1 MQASQNIVMP
11 KLGLTMT
18 EGLLAEWKVKPGDR
32 IEAGQIICVV
42 ETEKIANEI
51 EAPTAGEMI
60 EILVPSGSTVAV
72 GAVIARWTGAGT
84 IAAESEDSAELP
96 AAASSEA
103 PAEPPAKP
111 KAVGRVIA
119 TPLAR
124 RLGRQASIDLAS
136 ISGSGPRGRI
146 KAADVIAATSRACGQ
161 VVQPGT
167 SFEQA
172 DSVKLAVARRL
183 TGAKRDIPHFY
194 VATEA
199 EVTSLLSLREQLNS
213 VTDVRISLTHIVI
226 CAVARALADSPEVN
240 RVWRETGFSKL
251 ATVDIGIAVQTDRGL
266 MAPVLRNAG
275 SMGLDEV
282 TSASTALIERSRS
295 GQLTLDDLSGGA
307 LTVSNVGMHNVT
319 YLTPIVNPG
328 QTAIIGVGSVREL
341 FRPGAHGEPSLKREL
356 GLVMAADHRVLD
368 GVSAAKYLNRVL
380 HYLQNPA
387 LLLRKPQ

>member
-32 IEAGQIICVV
+32 IEAGQIICVI

-60 EILVPSGSTVAV
+60 EILVPPGSTVAV
-72 GAVIARWTGAGT
+72 GVAIARWTGAGT
-84 IAAESEDSAELP
+84 IAVQSEDSAEVP

-103 PAEPPAKP
+103 PAVLLAKP
-111 KAVGRVIA
+111 KVVGRVIA

-124 RLGRQASIDLAS
+124 RLSRQASIDLAS

-146 KAADVIAATSRACGQ
+146 KAADVITATNRACGQ

-213 VTDVRISLTHIVI
+213 GTDVRISLTHIVI
-226 CAVARALADSPEVN
+226 CAVARALADCPEVN

-275 SMGLDEV
+275 RMGLDEV

>member
-11 KLGLTMT
+11 KLGLTMI
-18 EGLLAEWKVKPGDR
+18 EGLLAEWKVKAGDW

-51 EAPTAGEMI
+51 EAPATGKMI
-60 EILVPSGSTVAV
+60 EILVPSGTTVPV
-72 GAVIARWTGAGT
+72 GAAIATWTAAGT
-84 IAAESEDSAELP
+84 MAAESEIAAEVP
-96 AAASSEA
+96 ADELSEVAMA
-103 PAEPPAKP
+103 PRIEP
-111 KAVGRVIA
+111 KAAGRFIA

-124 RLGRQASIDLAS
+124 RLGRQAGIDLAT

-146 KAADVIAATSRACGQ
+146 KAADVISATNRTCGQ
-161 VVQPGT
+161 VAEPGA

-194 VATEA
+194 VAMDA
-199 EVTSLLSLREQLNS
+199 EVSPLLSLREQLNS
-213 VTDVRISLTHIVI
+213 ASDVRISLTHIVI
-226 CAVARALADSPEVN
+226 CAAARALADSPEVN
-240 RVWRETGFSKL
+240 RIWHETGFTKL
-251 ATVDIGIAVQTDRGL
+251 ATVDVGIAVQTDRGL
-266 MAPVLRNAG
+266 MAPVLKNAG
-275 SMGLDEV
+275 SMSLDEV
-282 TSASTALIERSRS
+282 TSASTALIGRSRS
-295 GQLTLDDLSGGA
+295 GQLALDDLSGGS
-307 LTVSNVGMHNVT
+307 LTVSNVGMYNVT

-341 FRPGAHGEPSLKREL
+341 FRPGAHGEPTLKREL

-368 GVSAAKYLNRVL
+368 GVSAARYLNRVL